1 MNDDEWDRL
10 TEAQKRKVMRQ
21 FRAEQR
27 AAVRRQVEVSAPF
40 FKMIKKGQALV
51 VAVEGDVLRAG
62 QTQRARLVIEV
73 DADML
78 NQLKELG

>member
-1 MNDDEWDRL
+1 MQDDEWNRL
-10 TEAQKRKVMRQ
+10 TEAQKRKAMRQ

-27 AAVRRQVEVSAPF
+27 AAVRWQVEVSTPF

-51 VAVEGDVLRAG
+51 VEGEVFRVD
-62 QTQRARLVIEV
+62 QTQRARLVIEF